1 MQNNNFDLSPVVAR
15 IAQYGDKNLAIEVLD
30 AFAESAKEFAQYE
43 TLAKSYSQLG
53 CYKEA
58 IEYGEK
64 ALAICG
70 NPEIEDALSF
80 NLIPVYRNAAFPEKA
95 LETIEYF
102 ENKNPDPSLKIEKA
116 GCLYELNK
124 RKESFEILDS
134 IDQSKLPDFL
144 KIKLESQIGNKNLWS
159 GNFKKGLVQTIVAG
173 STVRD
178 MESPVKGIFHSRKEL
193 DLPFWE
199 GTPDCKNLIIYAEAG
214 VGDEILNIR
223 FIKHLKDLGINAV
236 WYGVWHDAAA
246 TNKRLGVVDVFRKSG
261 FPVIT
266 KLSEIN
272 NIQDYMWTYSQYL
285 PINLGLEEKDLW
297 YGPYLKAGI
306 KNVPKD
312 KKNIGIRWYGNP
324 IPMHRNYPLK
334 KLYSVLKN
342 VDANFYSLQKDVGM
356 EEIDAFPGIIDLSSQ
371 IESFEDTAAYI
382 NSMDIIITSC
392 TSIAHCSAALGKE
405 TYVVV
410 PISAYYPWCHASD
423 KSPWYGDNVNLLR
436 QKTLR
441 AWDEPMEELAA
452 ILKEKN
458 L

>member
-1 MQNNNFDLSPVVAR
+1 MQSENFDLSPVVAR

-30 AFAESAKEFAQYE
+30 AFAENATEFAQYE

-53 CYKEA
+53 YYSEA
-58 IEYGEK
+58 MKYGEK
-64 ALAICG
+64 ALTVCK

-80 NLIPVYRNAAFPEKA
+80 NLIPVYRNAAYPEKA
-95 LETIEYF
+95 LEIIEYF
-102 ENKNPDPSLKIEKA
+102 ENKNPDPALKIERA

-134 IDQSKLPDFL
+134 IDQKKLPDFL
-144 KIKLESQIGNKNLWS
+144 KFKLESQNGNKNLWS
-159 GNFKKGLVQTIVAG
+159 GNFKKGLAQTIVAG

-223 FIKHLKDLGINAV
+223 FIKHLKDRGINAV

-246 TNKRLGVVDVFRKSG
+246 INKRLGVLNFFRNSG

-272 NIQDYMWTYSQYL
+272 NLQDYMWTYSQYL

-297 YGPYLKAGI
+297 HGSYLKAGTKDI
-306 KNVPKD
+306 PKD

-324 IPMHRNYPLK
+324 IPMHRNY
-334 KLYSVLKN
+334 
-342 VDANFYSLQKDVGM
+342 
-356 EEIDAFPGIIDLSSQ
+356 
-371 IESFEDTAAYI
+371 
-382 NSMDIIITSC
+382 
-392 TSIAHCSAALGKE
+392 H
-405 TYVVV
+405 
-410 PISAYYPWCHASD
+410 
-423 KSPWYGDNVNLLR
+423 
-436 QKTLR
+436 
-441 AWDEPMEELAA
+441 
-452 ILKEKN
+452 
-458 L
+458 